1 MFFCCGWMIS
11 FLRLSPLAIALS
23 QDYQLLARW
32 QHVSSAGFSTL
43 TSLASAKGF
52 ALVEP
57 VVKSLL
63 YAPTFHAILQP
74 VDRNYFIQRI
84 HDQFQAARVVAL
96 LGPRQSGKTTLA
108 RQFAAAGRMPF
119 NEALNYFDLEDPAHL
134 ERLATPKLALEN
146 LTGLVVIDEIQLH
159 PGLFPILR
167 VLADREHNPAR
178 FLILGSASRDLIRQG
193 AETLAGRIAFL
204 EVTPFSLAETGPAA
218 TEVLWLRGGFPLSFL
233 AGSEAASWLW
243 REAYVK
249 TFLERD
255 IPALGIQIP
264 AATLRRFWM
273 MLAHYHGQQFN
284 ASELGKNLGVADTTV
299 SRYLDILTGT
309 FMVRRLSPWFENI
322 KKRQIKTPKIYFRD
336 SGILHRL
343 LGIPGMEQMV
353 THPKLG
359 ASWEGFALEQ
369 VIRASNVS
377 EEEAYY
383 WGVHNQAELD
393 LLLFRNGKRLG
404 FEVKY
409 TDTPKVTSSQRAALE
424 TLRLDS
430 LTIVCPGN
438 ANYPLADKI
447 AVRGLANLI
456 TPQAAFL

>member
-1 MFFCCGWMIS
+1 M
-11 FLRLSPLAIALS
+11 
-23 QDYQLLARW
+23 
-32 QHVSSAGFSTL
+32 
-43 TSLASAKGF
+43 
-52 ALVEP
+52 
-57 VVKSLL
+57 
-63 YAPTFHAILQP
+63 
-74 VDRNYFIQRI
+74 DRKQFIQRI
-84 HDQFQAARVVAL
+84 TDQFQVARVVAL

-108 RQFAAAGRMPF
+108 RRFAAAGVLPF

-134 ERLATPKLALEN
+134 ERLATPKLALEK
-146 LTGLVVIDEIQLH
+146 LTGLVVIDEIQH
-159 PGLFPILR
+159 RPDLFPILR
-167 VLADREHNPAR
+167 VLADREQNPAR

-204 EVTPFSLAETGPAA
+204 EVTPFSLAETGTDA
-218 TEVLWLRGGFPLSFL
+218 TDTLWLRGGFPLSFL
-233 AGSEAASWLW
+233 AASDDASWRW

-255 IPALGIQIP
+255 IPALGIQVP

-284 ASELGKNLGVADTTV
+284 ASELGKSLGAADTTV
-299 SRYLDILTGT
+299 SRYLDILAGT
-309 FMVRRLSPWFENI
+309 FMVRRLTPWFENI

-369 VIRASNVS
+369 IIRASGVS
-377 EEEAYY
+377 EGETYF

-393 LLLFRNGKRLG
+393 LLLFRGGKRLG

-424 TLRLDS
+424 HLKLDA
-430 LTIVCPGN
+430 LTIVCPGS
-438 ANYPLADKI
+438 ADYPLDEKI
-447 AVRGLANLI
+447 QVSGLSRF
-456 TPQAAFL
+456 TVSES